1 MYNID
6 VIMDMMSWDSDKEEQ
21 KKGIELAKN
30 IKCLDAFV
38 QPNNNVHGK
47 DVWENCAIV
56 LSAKSDNDLKPH
68 VFDLLEWLEDINWPG
83 AECIYERLYNYKDK
97 EWLNFCIDNTLD
109 FARVMEKNEGYDQ
122 WKDNLLKLRKNIDI
136 KNFFLEE

>member
-47 DVWENCAIV
+47 DVWENCALV
-56 LSAKSDNDLKPH
+56 LSAKSDNDLKPL
-68 VFDLLEWLEDINWPG
+68 VFDLLEWLEDIN
-83 AECIYERLYNYKDK
+83 
-97 EWLNFCIDNTLD
+97 
-109 FARVMEKNEGYDQ
+109 Q